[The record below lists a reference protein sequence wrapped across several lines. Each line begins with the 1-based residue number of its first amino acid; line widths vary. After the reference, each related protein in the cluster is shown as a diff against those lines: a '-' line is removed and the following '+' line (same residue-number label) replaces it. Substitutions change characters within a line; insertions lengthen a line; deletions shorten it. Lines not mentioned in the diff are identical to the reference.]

1 MELNERKKKILHSII
16 MNYLETGE
24 PVGSR
29 TISKSPDIQL
39 SSATIRNEM
48 ADLEEMGLILQ
59 PYTSAGRIPSD
70 LGYRY
75 YVDQLMQ
82 EKEAE
87 EEKKEALLQRV
98 DRMEIMLK
106 QVASVLASNTNYATM
121 VTAPQYKNSHVKFVQ
136 LSQVDE
142 ESLLAVIVI
151 EGNVVKNHLIRVSDP
166 LMNDEVLKMNVLL
179 NSFLQGL
186 SLRDINLELIQTMKI
201 QAGVHSDIL
210 DCVLEEIAAAI
221 KEADE
226 LEIYTSGATN
236 ILKYPELGNPETATR
251 LLDTLVE
258 KKALTK
264 LVDEAQE
271 LDDEHTGIQVY
282 IGNEMKMK
290 NMKDCSLVTAT
301 YELDGGGTGTIGI
314 IGPKRMNYKKVVK
327 TLKNLTGEL
336 DEIFKKK

>member
-151 EGNVVKNHLIRVSDP
+151 EGNVVKNHLIRVPDP

-210 DCVLEEIAAAI
+210 DCVLEGITAAI

-282 IGNEMKMK
+282 IGNEMKMQ

-301 YELDGGGTGTIGI
+301 Y
-314 IGPKRMNYKKVVK
+314 
-327 TLKNLTGEL
+327 
-336 DEIFKKK
+336 

>member
-1 MELNERKKKILHSII
+1 MDLSDRKKKILHAII

-29 TISKSPDIQL
+29 TISKSPDISL

-48 ADLEEMGLILQ
+48 ADLEELGLILQ
-59 PYTSAGRIPSD
+59 PHTSAGRVPSD

-75 YVDQLMQ
+75 YVDRLMQ

-87 EEKKEALLQRV
+87 EEKRGVLLERV
-98 DRMEIMLK
+98 DRMEQMLE
-106 QVASVLASNTNYATM
+106 QVATVLASNTNYATM
-121 VTAPQYKNSHVKFVQ
+121 VTAPQYKNSRVKFVQ

-142 ESLLAVIVI
+142 QSLLAVIVI
-151 EGNVVKNHLIRVSDP
+151 DGNIVKNHLIRVPQP
-166 LMNDEVLKMNVLL
+166 LLNDEVLKMNVLL

-186 SLRDINLELIQTMKI
+186 SLRDINLELIETMKI
-201 QAGVHSDIL
+201 QAGIHSDIL
-210 DCVLEEIAAAI
+210 DRVLEGVSAAI
-221 KEADE
+221 READE

-236 ILKYPELGNPETATR
+236 ILKYPELGNPETASK
-251 LLDTLVE
+251 LLNTLVE

-264 LVDEAQE
+264 LVDETKE
-271 LDDEHTGIQVY
+271 GDEDHTGIQVY
-282 IGNEMKMK
+282 IGNEM
-290 NMKDCSLVTAT
+290 NMQNMEDCSLVTAT
-301 YELDGGGTGTIGI
+301 YELDGGGMGTIGI
-314 IGPKRMNYKKVVK
+314 IGPKRMNYQKVVK

>member
-1 MELNERKKKILHSII
+1 MELQLTDRKKKILYSII
-16 MNYLETGE
+16 SNYLETGE

-29 TISKSPDIQL
+29 TISKSPDIKL

-75 YVDQLMQ
+75 YVDWLMQ

-87 EEKKEALLQRV
+87 EGRNEALLKKV
-98 DRMEIMLK
+98 DRMEVMLE

-121 VTAPQYKNSHVKFVQ
+121 VTAPQYKNSTVKFVQ

-142 ESLLAVIVI
+142 SSLLAVIVI
-151 EGNVVKNHLIRVSDP
+151 EGNVVKNHLIQVETP
-166 LMNDEVLKMNVLL
+166 LQNDEVLKMNVLL

-186 SLRDINLELIQTMKI
+186 SLRDINLELIQAMKS
-201 QAGVHSDIL
+201 QAGIHSDIL
-210 DCVLEEIAAAI
+210 DCILQGIADAMKEVDQLEV
-221 KEADE
+221 
-226 LEIYTSGATN
+226 YTSGTTN
-236 ILKYPELGNPETATR
+236 IFKYPELGNPETATK

-258 KKALTK
+258 KRELSKF
-264 LVDEAQE
+264 VDEANTE
-271 LDDEHTGIQVY
+271 EHTGIQVY

-290 NMKDCSLVTAT
+290 NMEDCSLVTAT
-301 YELDGGGTGTIGI
+301 YELDGGGMGTIGI
-314 IGPKRMNYKKVVK
+314 IGPKRMNYQKVVK

-336 DEIFKKK
+336 DEIFNNK

>member
-1 MELNERKKKILHSII
+1 MDLSDRKKKILHAII

-29 TISKSPDIQL
+29 TISKSPDISL

-48 ADLEEMGLILQ
+48 ADLEELGLILQ
-59 PYTSAGRIPSD
+59 PHTSAGRVPSD

-75 YVDQLMQ
+75 YVDRLMQ

-87 EEKKEALLQRV
+87 EEKRGVLLERV
-98 DRMEIMLK
+98 DRMEQMLE
-106 QVASVLASNTNYATM
+106 QVATVLASNTNYATM
-121 VTAPQYKNSHVKFVQ
+121 VTAPQYKNSRVKFVQ

-142 ESLLAVIVI
+142 QSLLAVIVI
-151 EGNVVKNHLIRVSDP
+151 DGNIVKNHLIRVPQP
-166 LMNDEVLKMNVLL
+166 LLNDEVLKMNVLL

-186 SLRDINLELIQTMKI
+186 SLRDINLELIETMKI
-201 QAGVHSDIL
+201 QAGIHSDIL
-210 DCVLEEIAAAI
+210 DRVLEGVSAAI
-221 KEADE
+221 READE

-236 ILKYPELGNPETATR
+236 ILKYPELGNPETASK
-251 LLDTLVE
+251 LLNTLVE

-264 LVDEAQE
+264 LVDETKE
-271 LDDEHTGIQVY
+271 GDEDHTGIQVY
-282 IGNEMKMK
+282 IGNEMKMQ
-290 NMKDCSLVTAT
+290 NMEDCSLVTAT
-301 YELDGGGTGTIGI
+301 YELDGGGMGTIGI
-314 IGPKRMNYKKVVK
+314 IGPKRMNYQKVVK

>member
-1 MELNERKKKILHSII
+1 MKLTDRKKKILHAII

-29 TISKSPDIQL
+29 TISKTPDINL

-98 DRMEIMLK
+98 DRMETMLE

-121 VTAPQYKNSHVKFVQ
+121 VTAPQYKNSSVKFVQ

-142 ESLLAVIVI
+142 ESILAVIVI
-151 EGNVVKNHLIRVSDP
+151 EGNVVKNHLIRVPEP
-166 LMNDEVLKMNVLL
+166 LMNDEILKMNVLL

-186 SLRDINLELIQTMKI
+186 SLRDINLELIETMKV
-201 QAGVHSDIL
+201 QAGIHSDIL
-210 DCVLEEIAAAI
+210 DCVLEGVTDAI

-226 LEIYTSGATN
+226 LEIYTSGTTN
-236 ILKYPELGNPETATR
+236 IFKYPELGNPETATR

-258 KKALTK
+258 KKSLTK

-271 LDDEHTGIQVY
+271 DEHTGIQVY
-282 IGNEMKMK
+282 IGNEMKMQ
-290 NMKDCSLVTAT
+290 NMEDCSLVTAT
-301 YELDGGGTGTIGI
+301 YELDGGGMGTIGI
-314 IGPKRMNYKKVVK
+314 IGPKRMNYQKVVK

-336 DEIFKKK
+336 DEIFNKK

>member
-1 MELNERKKKILHSII
+1 
-16 MNYLETGE
+16 
-24 PVGSR
+24 
-29 TISKSPDIQL
+29 
-39 SSATIRNEM
+39 
-48 ADLEEMGLILQ
+48 MGLILQ

-98 DRMEIMLK
+98 DRMETMLE

-121 VTAPQYKNSHVKFVQ
+121 VTAPQYKNSSVKFVQ

-142 ESLLAVIVI
+142 ESILAVIVI
-151 EGNVVKNHLIRVSDP
+151 EGNVVKNHLIRVPEP
-166 LMNDEVLKMNVLL
+166 LMNDEILKMNVLL

-186 SLRDINLELIQTMKI
+186 SLRDINLELIETMKV
-201 QAGVHSDIL
+201 QAGIHSDIL
-210 DCVLEEIAAAI
+210 DCVLEGVTDAI

-226 LEIYTSGATN
+226 LEIYTSGTTN
-236 ILKYPELGNPETATR
+236 IFKYPELGNPETATR

-258 KKALTK
+258 KKSLTK

-271 LDDEHTGIQVY
+271 DEHTGIQVY
-282 IGNEMKMK
+282 IGNEMKMQ
-290 NMKDCSLVTAT
+290 NMEDCSLVTAT
-301 YELDGGGTGTIGI
+301 YELDGGGMGTIGI
-314 IGPKRMNYKKVVK
+314 IGPKRMNYQKVVK

-336 DEIFKKK
+336 DEIFNKK

>member
-1 MELNERKKKILHSII
+1 
-16 MNYLETGE
+16 
-24 PVGSR
+24 
-29 TISKSPDIQL
+29 
-39 SSATIRNEM
+39 M
-48 ADLEEMGLILQ
+48 AYLEEMGLILQ

-98 DRMEIMLK
+98 DRMETMLE

-121 VTAPQYKNSHVKFVQ
+121 VTAPQYKNSSVKFVQ

-142 ESLLAVIVI
+142 ESILAVIVI
-151 EGNVVKNHLIRVSDP
+151 EGNVVKNHLIRVPEP
-166 LMNDEVLKMNVLL
+166 LMNDEILKMNVLL

-186 SLRDINLELIQTMKI
+186 SLRDINLELIETMKV
-201 QAGVHSDIL
+201 QAGIHSDIL
-210 DCVLEEIAAAI
+210 DCVLEGVTDAI

-226 LEIYTSGATN
+226 LEIYTSGTTN
-236 ILKYPELGNPETATR
+236 IFKYPELGNPETATR

-258 KKALTK
+258 KKSLTK

-271 LDDEHTGIQVY
+271 DEHTGIQVY
-282 IGNEMKMK
+282 IGNEMKMQ
-290 NMKDCSLVTAT
+290 NMEDCSLVTAT
-301 YELDGGGTGTIGI
+301 YELDGGGMGTIGI
-314 IGPKRMNYKKVVK
+314 IGPKRMNYQKVVK

-336 DEIFKKK
+336 DEIFNKK